1 MCGDDLF
8 PERFPLHVISDPPL
22 ELGENDSRGVGA
34 GICLEMKRSNSGCFA
49 CFGGGLDLEEPEA
62 GKWDEATHSR
72 VQAGNMPAQP
82 AWKSLKAGANA
93 AKKSM
98 VPYPGRK
105 KGLGFRVQ
113 ISGSLNNQ
121 PFDVPSFFS
130 PGDVK
135 PMSEVLPGIFLGSV
149 HAAAD
154 HAQLK
159 SRGITHILNLVSIS
173 STPPAPLHET
183 LAAKPGPPNPV
194 FGCAAL
200 CLAGHRRGHGGGQQR
215 RVPTC
220 ATASKA
226 AGKMPTIT

>member
-1 MCGDDLF
+1 L
-8 PERFPLHVISDPPL
+8 
-22 ELGENDSRGVGA
+22 GA

-49 CFGGGLDLEEPEA
+49 CFGGGLDLEELEA

-82 AWKSLKAGANA
+82 AWKSLKAGAERH
-93 AKKSM
+93 S
-98 VPYPGRK
+98 
-105 KGLGFRVQ
+105 Q
-113 ISGSLNNQ
+113 ILRQTAPRCQCPTKEHGAVTRQKQSADLSGSLNNQ

-183 LAAKPGPPNPV
+183 LCASPPQNPV
-194 FGCAAL
+194 FGRAAL
-200 CLAGHRRGHGGGQQR
+200 CLASHRRGQGGGQQR

-226 AGKMPTIT
+226 AGEMPTITG